1 MAMIRRMVVLVV
13 GLGLVGASGVIDAA
27 AGSKGSV
34 SRQVAADVVDA
45 ASSLDRTRVRQLAS
59 KAAGSVDAAIV
70 ASSTEAD
77 PSVEVRRLS
86 ASERREILGGE
97 PSAAVD
103 LQVNGTGGE
112 DAYLELVSRG
122 GHVDLRSGHAHFHG
136 GAEVFRG
143 PLRPAAY
150 LVFKAEAHHRYL
162 VECSAWAQA
171 PSTTL
176 SASDGKAVFEV
187 VADEGVSLLYR
198 GENTGDAAK
207 RVTVVVSADRPE
219 WFLEGC
225 ELSSTSL

>member
-27 AGSKGSV
+27 GSKDSA
-34 SRQVAADVVDA
+34 SRQIATDVVDV
-45 ASSLDRTRVRQLAS
+45 ASSLDRTRVHQLAS

-70 ASSTEAD
+70 ASTTEAD

-97 PSAAVD
+97 PSAVVD

-122 GHVDLRSGHAHFHG
+122 GHVDLRSGHAHFR
-136 GAEVFRG
+136 GAAEIFRG

-150 LVFKAEAHHRYL
+150 LVFKAEANHRYL
-162 VECSAWAQA
+162 IECNAWAQA
-171 PSTTL
+171 PGTML
-176 SASDGKAVFEV
+176 SASDGKTVFKV
-187 VADEGVSLLYR
+187 SADEGVSLLYR
-198 GENTGDAAK
+198 GENAGDVAE

-219 WFLEGC
+219 WLLESC
-225 ELSSTSL
+225 ELSTTSL